1 MTIEEIL
8 AGESKNVEFKENLP
22 EKSIKYMKS
31 VVAFANGTGGKII
44 FGIADKTREVVGFD
58 QEDVFKKMDAIAN
71 AVSDSCEPTIIPD
84 ITLQTVA
91 GKTVIVVDVSE
102 GRQRPYYIKALGRDG
117 GVYVRVAGTTRIAD
131 EYMVKELLF
140 EGSNR
145 YYDQALCTGLNV
157 TGEDIDALCKAMKE
171 QAVKNARTE
180 EQKASIKDVGRQQL
194 RSWGILIER
203 DEKDYPSNAVA
214 ILTGNLFVALPGNFF
229 PYDMLGGIFM
239 ALCLLYIMWH
249 KYLFDIS
256 NRIVIGCIYSVALA
270 VSLLPVFNFNHN
282 AEWYLGSVLPEI
294 QQKVIVLVLGFTGW
308 SLFVFYLAR
317 KMAEGIMQRQNRKQ
331 IEVLRRFQNESA
343 SILRQEDLF
352 KLLVGV
358 VNEMF
363 PVKDIFVFI
372 KNGEKFT
379 VVKTAGGQMPDQAE
393 QDEITAMLERSG
405 AGECSEI
412 SLMKYDDEIQGFIYI
427 KSEKRTRLNYLER
440 DYYWRIGVYAG
451 VCLKNIS
458 TYQEVYQISI
468 HDELTGL
475 YNRGYFKKFLAE
487 NWKEEQ
493 KIALMYLDLDDFKL
507 FNELYG
513 EECGDRILK
522 WCGHIIENTVG
533 SKGETFRFGSN
544 EYVVLI
550 NSDEKKKVAQIAAKI
565 QKNFLL
571 ADEEKPD
578 VLQPVT
584 ASVGIAFY
592 PDTASGADE
601 LLSQAERANFY
612 AKRDGKNCIKIY
624 GAHTED
630 ELEDQQV
637 QGFKHGMSKPVEHS
651 CHVSDYAVLLAK
663 KIGLEPNDIEI
674 AKEAG
679 LLHDIGKIGIPESI
693 LKKQG
698 RLNDE
703 EYEIMKTH
711 VTNSIEMIHFLPNM
725 NYVIP
730 AVLSHHERYD
740 GKGYPDGL
748 KGEEIPLY
756 ARIIAI
762 ADSYD
767 AMKSR
772 KIYRNPL
779 ADEMIFNEIL
789 GRILAV
795 CDSFDAMTTKRT
807 YKEAMS
813 IDYAISEL
821 ERNKG
826 TQFDPKLAEA
836 FIELLKE
843 GKIEV

>member
-1 MTIEEIL
+1 
-8 AGESKNVEFKENLP
+8 
-22 EKSIKYMKS
+22 
-31 VVAFANGTGGKII
+31 
-44 FGIADKTREVVGFD
+44 
-58 QEDVFKKMDAIAN
+58 
-71 AVSDSCEPTIIPD
+71 
-84 ITLQTVA
+84 
-91 GKTVIVVDVSE
+91 
-102 GRQRPYYIKALGRDG
+102 
-117 GVYVRVAGTTRIAD
+117 
-131 EYMVKELLF
+131 
-140 EGSNR
+140 
-145 YYDQALCTGLNV
+145 
-157 TGEDIDALCKAMKE
+157 
-171 QAVKNARTE
+171 
-180 EQKASIKDVGRQQL
+180 
-194 RSWGILIER
+194 
-203 DEKDYPSNAVA
+203 
-214 ILTGNLFVALPGNFF
+214 
-229 PYDMLGGIFM
+229 M

-331 IEVLRRFQNESA
+331 IEVLRCFQNESA
-343 SILRQEDLF
+343 FILRQEDLF
-352 KLLVGV
+352 KLLVDV

-363 PVKDIFVFI
+363 PVKDVFVFI

-637 QGFKHGMSKPVEHS
+637 QKHYEQIAPTIYALTAAIDAKDSYTFEHS

-740 GKGYPDGL
+740 GKGYPRGL
-748 KGEEIPLY
+748 KGEDIPL
-756 ARIIAI
+756 
-762 ADSYD
+762 
-767 AMKSR
+767 
-772 KIYRNPL
+772 
-779 ADEMIFNEIL
+779 L

>member
-1 MTIEEIL
+1 
-8 AGESKNVEFKENLP
+8 
-22 EKSIKYMKS
+22 
-31 VVAFANGTGGKII
+31 
-44 FGIADKTREVVGFD
+44 
-58 QEDVFKKMDAIAN
+58 
-71 AVSDSCEPTIIPD
+71 
-84 ITLQTVA
+84 
-91 GKTVIVVDVSE
+91 
-102 GRQRPYYIKALGRDG
+102 
-117 GVYVRVAGTTRIAD
+117 
-131 EYMVKELLF
+131 
-140 EGSNR
+140 
-145 YYDQALCTGLNV
+145 
-157 TGEDIDALCKAMKE
+157 
-171 QAVKNARTE
+171 
-180 EQKASIKDVGRQQL
+180 
-194 RSWGILIER
+194 
-203 DEKDYPSNAVA
+203 
-214 ILTGNLFVALPGNFF
+214 
-229 PYDMLGGIFM
+229 
-239 ALCLLYIMWH
+239 
-249 KYLFDIS
+249 
-256 NRIVIGCIYSVALA
+256 
-270 VSLLPVFNFNHN
+270 
-282 AEWYLGSVLPEI
+282 
-294 QQKVIVLVLGFTGW
+294 
-308 SLFVFYLAR
+308 
-317 KMAEGIMQRQNRKQ
+317 
-331 IEVLRRFQNESA
+331 
-343 SILRQEDLF
+343 
-352 KLLVGV
+352 
-358 VNEMF
+358 
-363 PVKDIFVFI
+363 
-372 KNGEKFT
+372 
-379 VVKTAGGQMPDQAE
+379 
-393 QDEITAMLERSG
+393 MLERSG

-451 VCLKNIS
+451 VCLKNIR

-533 SKGETFRFGSN
+533 CQENTFRFGSN

-550 NSDEKKKVAQIAAKI
+550 NSDEKKKVAQIAGKI
-565 QKNFLL
+565 QKNFLNT
-571 ADEEKPD
+571 DEEKPD
-578 VLQPVT
+578 VLQPIT
-584 ASVGIAFY
+584 ASIGIAFY

-637 QGFKHGMSKPVEHS
+637 QKHYEQIAPTIYALTAAIDAKDSYTFEHS

-740 GKGYPDGL
+740 GKGYPRGL
-748 KGEEIPLY
+748 KGEDIPL
-756 ARIIAI
+756 
-762 ADSYD
+762 
-767 AMKSR
+767 
-772 KIYRNPL
+772 
-779 ADEMIFNEIL
+779 L

-821 ERNKG
+821 EHNKG

>member
-1 MTIEEIL
+1 M
-8 AGESKNVEFKENLP
+8 
-22 EKSIKYMKS
+22 
-31 VVAFANGTGGKII
+31 
-44 FGIADKTREVVGFD
+44 
-58 QEDVFKKMDAIAN
+58 
-71 AVSDSCEPTIIPD
+71 
-84 ITLQTVA
+84 
-91 GKTVIVVDVSE
+91 
-102 GRQRPYYIKALGRDG
+102 
-117 GVYVRVAGTTRIAD
+117 
-131 EYMVKELLF
+131 
-140 EGSNR
+140 
-145 YYDQALCTGLNV
+145 
-157 TGEDIDALCKAMKE
+157 
-171 QAVKNARTE
+171 
-180 EQKASIKDVGRQQL
+180 
-194 RSWGILIER
+194 
-203 DEKDYPSNAVA
+203 
-214 ILTGNLFVALPGNFF
+214 
-229 PYDMLGGIFM
+229 
-239 ALCLLYIMWH
+239 
-249 KYLFDIS
+249 
-256 NRIVIGCIYSVALA
+256 
-270 VSLLPVFNFNHN
+270 
-282 AEWYLGSVLPEI
+282 
-294 QQKVIVLVLGFTGW
+294 
-308 SLFVFYLAR
+308 
-317 KMAEGIMQRQNRKQ
+317 
-331 IEVLRRFQNESA
+331 
-343 SILRQEDLF
+343 RQEDLF

-372 KNGEKFT
+372 KNGENFT

-451 VCLKNIS
+451 VCLKNIR

-493 KIALMYLDLDDFKL
+493 KIALVYLDLDDFKL

-637 QGFKHGMSKPVEHS
+637 QKHYEQIAPTIYALTAAIDAKDSYTFEHS

-740 GKGYPDGL
+740 GKGYPRGL
-748 KGEEIPLY
+748 KGEDIPL
-756 ARIIAI
+756 
-762 ADSYD
+762 
-767 AMKSR
+767 
-772 KIYRNPL
+772 
-779 ADEMIFNEIL
+779 L

-821 ERNKG
+821 EHNKG

>member
-1 MTIEEIL
+1 MTLDSLYIGVSIGAFFCFLFIFFSFLNAGDAKPVRYFRQILLSCLIWTGGVVMMRMQIMPGMRFWFHVSVFGFLTVPIFMYAFLFYMLEIK
-8 AGESKNVEFKENLP
+8 KNGFLTGYC
-22 EKSIKYMKS
+22 IAT
-31 VVAFANGTGGKII
+31 VVAM
-44 FGIADKTREVVGFD
+44 GINVVTEVFIP
-58 QEDVFKKMDAIAN
+58 E
-71 AVSDSCEPTIIPD
+71 PD
-84 ITLQTVA
+84 IIRYADESIGYAYHLSWGSYLFAAAEA
-91 GKTVIVVDVSE
+91 GVIVYTTVLAHRAIGNKFE
-102 GRQRPYYIKALGRDG
+102 KRKKLFPLLLG
-117 GVYVRVAGTTRIAD
+117 T
-131 EYMVKELLF
+131 
-140 EGSNR
+140 
-145 YYDQALCTGLNV
+145 
-157 TGEDIDALCKAMKE
+157 
-171 QAVKNARTE
+171 
-180 EQKASIKDVGRQQL
+180 
-194 RSWGILIER
+194 
-203 DEKDYPSNAVA
+203 VA

-451 VCLKNIS
+451 VCLKNIR

-493 KIALMYLDLDDFKL
+493 KIALVYLDLDDFKL

-533 SKGETFRFGSN
+533 CQGNTFRFGSN

-637 QGFKHGMSKPVEHS
+637 QKHYEQIAPTIYALTAAIDAKDSYTFEHS

-740 GKGYPDGL
+740 GKGYPRGL
-748 KGEEIPLY
+748 KGEDIPL
-756 ARIIAI
+756 
-762 ADSYD
+762 
-767 AMKSR
+767 
-772 KIYRNPL
+772 
-779 ADEMIFNEIL
+779 L

-821 ERNKG
+821 EHNKG

>member
-1 MTIEEIL
+1 MTLDSLYIGVPIGAFFCFLFIFFSFLNASDAKPVRYFRHIL
-8 AGESKNVEFKENLP
+8 LSCL
-22 EKSIKYMKS
+22 IW
-31 VVAFANGTGGKII
+31 TGGVVMMRMQIMPGMQFWFHVSVFGLLMVPI
-44 FGIADKTREVVGFD
+44 FMYAFLFYMLEIKKNDFLIGFCAASAAAMGI
-58 QEDVFKKMDAIAN
+58 N
-71 AVSDSCEPTIIPD
+71 AVTEMFISEPD
-84 ITLQTVA
+84 IIGHADGSIGYAYHISRGSYLFAAAEA
-91 GKTVIVVDVSE
+91 GVIVYVTVLAHRAIGNKYE
-102 GRQRPYYIKALGRDG
+102 KRKQLFPLLLG
-117 GVYVRVAGTTRIAD
+117 TI
-131 EYMVKELLF
+131 
-140 EGSNR
+140 
-145 YYDQALCTGLNV
+145 
-157 TGEDIDALCKAMKE
+157 
-171 QAVKNARTE
+171 
-180 EQKASIKDVGRQQL
+180 
-194 RSWGILIER
+194 
-203 DEKDYPSNAVA
+203 A
-214 ILTGNLFVALPGNFF
+214 ILTGSLLVALPGNFF

-282 AEWYLGSVLPEI
+282 TERYLGSVLPEM
-294 QQKVIVLVLGFTGW
+294 QQKIIVIVLGFTGW

-317 KMAEGIMQRQNRKQ
+317 KMAEGVMQRQNRKQ

-343 SILRQEDLF
+343 SIFRQEDLIER
-352 KLLVGV
+352 LVGV
-358 VNEMF
+358 VNVMF
-363 PVKDIFVFI
+363 PVMDVFVFI

-379 VVKTAGGQMPDQAE
+379 VVKTASGQLPDQME
-393 QDEITAMLERSG
+393 QDEIVALLDGPELGDRY
-405 AGECSEI
+405 EI

-427 KSEKRTRLNYLER
+427 KSEKRIRLNYLER

-451 VCLKNIS
+451 VCLKNIR

-475 YNRGYFKKFLAE
+475 YNRGYFKKFLME

-493 KIALMYLDLDDFKL
+493 KIALLYLDLDDFKL

-533 SKGETFRFGSN
+533 CQGNTFRFGSN

-550 NSDEKKKVAQIAAKI
+550 NSDEKKNVARIAEKI
-565 QKNFLL
+565 QKNFLNT
-571 ADEEKPD
+571 DKEKPD
-578 VLQPVT
+578 VLQPIT
-584 ASVGIAFY
+584 ASIGIALY
-592 PDTASGADE
+592 PDTVSGADE
-601 LLSQAERANFY
+601 LVSQAERANFY

-624 GAHTED
+624 GAHTEN

-637 QGFKHGMSKPVEHS
+637 QKHYEQIAPTIYALTAAIDAKDSYTFEHS

-703 EYEIMKTH
+703 EYEIMKKH

-740 GKGYPDGL
+740 GKGYPRGL
-748 KGEEIPLY
+748 KGEDIPL
-756 ARIIAI
+756 
-762 ADSYD
+762 
-767 AMKSR
+767 
-772 KIYRNPL
+772 
-779 ADEMIFNEIL
+779 L

-813 IDYAISEL
+813 IDYAIGEL

-843 GKIEV
+843 GKIDV

>member
-1 MTIEEIL
+1 MTLDSLYIGVPIGAFFCFLFIFFSFLNASDAKPVRYFRQIL
-8 AGESKNVEFKENLP
+8 LSCL
-22 EKSIKYMKS
+22 IW
-31 VVAFANGTGGKII
+31 TGGVVMMRMQIMPGMQFWFHVSVFGLLTVPI
-44 FGIADKTREVVGFD
+44 FMYAFLFYMLEIKKNDFLIGFCIATAAAMGI
-58 QEDVFKKMDAIAN
+58 N
-71 AVSDSCEPTIIPD
+71 AVTEVLIPEPD
-84 ITLQTVA
+84 IIRYADGSLGYTYHISWGSYLLTVA
-91 GKTVIVVDVSE
+91 EAGVIVYVIVLAHRAI
-102 GRQRPYYIKALGRDG
+102 GRKYEKRKQLFPLLLG
-117 GVYVRVAGTTRIAD
+117 T
-131 EYMVKELLF
+131 M
-140 EGSNR
+140 
-145 YYDQALCTGLNV
+145 
-157 TGEDIDALCKAMKE
+157 
-171 QAVKNARTE
+171 
-180 EQKASIKDVGRQQL
+180 
-194 RSWGILIER
+194 
-203 DEKDYPSNAVA
+203 A
-214 ILTGNLFVALPGNFF
+214 ILTGGLLVALPGNFF

-282 AEWYLGSVLPEI
+282 AEWYLGSVLPEM
-294 QQKVIVLVLGFTGW
+294 QQKIIVIVLGFTGW

-317 KMAEGIMQRQNRKQ
+317 KMAEGVMQRQNRKQ
-331 IEVLRRFQNESA
+331 IEVLRRFQNDSA
-343 SILRQEDLF
+343 SIFRQEDLIER
-352 KLLVGV
+352 LVGV

-363 PVKDIFVFI
+363 PAKDIFVFI

-379 VVKTAGGQMPDQAE
+379 VVKTASGQLPDQME
-393 QDEITAMLERSG
+393 QDEIVALLDGPELGDR
-405 AGECSEI
+405 SEI

-427 KSEKRTRLNYLER
+427 KSEKRIRLNYLER

-451 VCLKNIS
+451 VCLKNIR

-475 YNRGYFKKFLAE
+475 YNRGYFKKFLME

-493 KIALMYLDLDDFKL
+493 KLALLYLDLDDFKL

-533 SKGETFRFGSN
+533 TQGNTFRFGSN

-550 NSDEKKKVAQIAAKI
+550 NSDEKTKVA
-565 QKNFLL
+565 QKNFLNTE
-571 ADEEKPD
+571 EEKPD

-584 ASVGIAFY
+584 ASIGIAFY

-637 QGFKHGMSKPVEHS
+637 QKHYEQIAPTIYALTAAIDAKDSYTFEHS

-663 KIGLEPNDIEI
+663 KIGLESNDIEI
-674 AKEAG
+674 VKEAG

-740 GKGYPDGL
+740 GKGYPRGL
-748 KGEEIPLY
+748 KGEDIPL
-756 ARIIAI
+756 
-762 ADSYD
+762 
-767 AMKSR
+767 
-772 KIYRNPL
+772 
-779 ADEMIFNEIL
+779 L

-813 IDYAISEL
+813 IDYAIGEL

-826 TQFDPKLAEA
+826 TQFDPKLAET

-843 GKIEV
+843 GKIDV

>member
-1 MTIEEIL
+1 MTLDSLYIGVPIGAFFCFLFIFFSFLNASDVKPVRYFRQIL
-8 AGESKNVEFKENLP
+8 LSCL
-22 EKSIKYMKS
+22 IW
-31 VVAFANGTGGKII
+31 TGGVVMMRMQIMPGMQFWFHVSVFGLLTVPI
-44 FGIADKTREVVGFD
+44 FMYAFLFYMLEIKKNDFLIGFCIATATAMGINTVTEVFIP
-58 QEDVFKKMDAIAN
+58 E
-71 AVSDSCEPTIIPD
+71 PD
-84 ITLQTVA
+84 IIRYADGSMGYTYHISWGSYLLAAAEA
-91 GKTVIVVDVSE
+91 GVIVYVTVLAHRAI
-102 GRQRPYYIKALGRDG
+102 GRKYEKRKQLFPLLLGM
-117 GVYVRVAGTTRIAD
+117 I
-131 EYMVKELLF
+131 
-140 EGSNR
+140 
-145 YYDQALCTGLNV
+145 
-157 TGEDIDALCKAMKE
+157 
-171 QAVKNARTE
+171 
-180 EQKASIKDVGRQQL
+180 
-194 RSWGILIER
+194 
-203 DEKDYPSNAVA
+203 A
-214 ILTGNLFVALPGNFF
+214 ILTGGLLVALPGNFF

-282 AEWYLGSVLPEI
+282 AEWYLGSVLPEM
-294 QQKVIVLVLGFTGW
+294 QQKIIVIVLGFTGW

-317 KMAEGIMQRQNRKQ
+317 KMAEGVMQRQNRKQ
-331 IEVLRRFQNESA
+331 IEVLRRFQNDSA
-343 SILRQEDLF
+343 SIFRQEDLIER
-352 KLLVGV
+352 LVGV

-363 PVKDIFVFI
+363 PAKDVFVFI

-379 VVKTAGGQMPDQAE
+379 VVKTASGQLPDQME
-393 QDEITAMLERSG
+393 QDEIVALLDGPELGDR
-405 AGECSEI
+405 SEI

-427 KSEKRTRLNYLER
+427 KSEKRIRLNYLER

-451 VCLKNIS
+451 VCFKNIR

-475 YNRGYFKKFLAE
+475 YNRGYFKKFLME

-493 KIALMYLDLDDFKL
+493 KLALLYLDLDDFKL

-533 SKGETFRFGSN
+533 TQGNTFRFGSN
-544 EYVVLI
+544 EYVVLM
-550 NSDEKKKVAQIAAKI
+550 NSDEKTKVAQIAEKI
-565 QKNFLL
+565 QKNFLNTE
-571 ADEEKPD
+571 EEKPD

-584 ASVGIAFY
+584 ASIGIAFY

-637 QGFKHGMSKPVEHS
+637 QKHYEQIAPTIYALTAAIDAKDSYTFEHS

-674 AKEAG
+674 VKEAG

-740 GKGYPDGL
+740 GKGYPRGL
-748 KGEEIPLY
+748 KGEDIPL
-756 ARIIAI
+756 
-762 ADSYD
+762 
-767 AMKSR
+767 
-772 KIYRNPL
+772 
-779 ADEMIFNEIL
+779 L

-813 IDYAISEL
+813 IDYAIGEL

-843 GKIEV
+843 GKIDV

>member
-1 MTIEEIL
+1 M
-8 AGESKNVEFKENLP
+8 
-22 EKSIKYMKS
+22 
-31 VVAFANGTGGKII
+31 
-44 FGIADKTREVVGFD
+44 
-58 QEDVFKKMDAIAN
+58 
-71 AVSDSCEPTIIPD
+71 
-84 ITLQTVA
+84 
-91 GKTVIVVDVSE
+91 
-102 GRQRPYYIKALGRDG
+102 
-117 GVYVRVAGTTRIAD
+117 
-131 EYMVKELLF
+131 
-140 EGSNR
+140 
-145 YYDQALCTGLNV
+145 
-157 TGEDIDALCKAMKE
+157 
-171 QAVKNARTE
+171 
-180 EQKASIKDVGRQQL
+180 
-194 RSWGILIER
+194 
-203 DEKDYPSNAVA
+203 
-214 ILTGNLFVALPGNFF
+214 
-229 PYDMLGGIFM
+229 
-239 ALCLLYIMWH
+239 
-249 KYLFDIS
+249 
-256 NRIVIGCIYSVALA
+256 
-270 VSLLPVFNFNHN
+270 
-282 AEWYLGSVLPEI
+282 
-294 QQKVIVLVLGFTGW
+294 
-308 SLFVFYLAR
+308 
-317 KMAEGIMQRQNRKQ
+317 
-331 IEVLRRFQNESA
+331 
-343 SILRQEDLF
+343 RQEDLF
-352 KLLVGV
+352 KLLIGV

-451 VCLKNIS
+451 VCLKNIR

-493 KIALMYLDLDDFKL
+493 KIALVYLDLDDFKL

-533 SKGETFRFGSN
+533 CQGNTFRFGSN

-550 NSDEKKKVAQIAAKI
+550 NSDEKKKVAQIAGKI
-565 QKNFLL
+565 QKNFLNT
-571 ADEEKPD
+571 DEEKPD
-578 VLQPVT
+578 VLQPIT
-584 ASVGIAFY
+584 ASIGIAFY

-637 QGFKHGMSKPVEHS
+637 QKHYEQIAPTIYALTAAIDAKDSYTFEHS

-740 GKGYPDGL
+740 GKGYPRGL
-748 KGEEIPLY
+748 KGEDIPL
-756 ARIIAI
+756 
-762 ADSYD
+762 
-767 AMKSR
+767 
-772 KIYRNPL
+772 
-779 ADEMIFNEIL
+779 L

-821 ERNKG
+821 EHNKG